1 MSNNHTL
8 VAFVKTTYHFFPNLL
23 SWINTIKDPRDTAKT
38 NYPLKDLILVGLLLF
53 IFKLGARRQ
62 IKFRLNDPILIKNL
76 QCVFQYKS
84 EKMSHGDTLNELLC
98 KINPDNF
105 SNIGILMIRR
115 ALRMKCFEK
124 YRFLDKY
131 YLLVI
136 DGTGHLC
143 FSKRH
148 CDQCLKKKLK
158 NGEIIYYHPVLEA
171 KLILPFGM
179 ALSLET
185 EFIENTDPSASRQ
198 DCELKACYRLL
209 PRIKSRFPQLKICI
223 VLDSLFANQQIIGM
237 AEKYNWKYIINFKSG
252 SIPTIA
258 QEFEALLPL
267 QPENKLTYR
276 QKDICQDYKWVTEIE
291 HEGHLVNV
299 LSCHETKKN
308 EAPKKFVWLTNLN
321 VTQKNCFIIGN
332 EGGRKRWKIE
342 NEGFNMQKNGGY
354 NLEHAYSSNVLAVK
368 NFYLLLQIAHIIAQ
382 FMEYGLLGKKVIRK
396 VYGSVRNV
404 AYKLLEEF
412 KSAFLDN
419 SAIDCLNKKIW
430 VSFDT
435 Q

>member
-98 KINPDNF
+98 KINPDNL
-105 SNIGILMIRR
+105 SNIRILMIRR
-115 ALRMKCFEK
+115 TLRMKCFEK

-276 QKDICQDYKWVTEIE
+276 QKDICQDYKWIKDIE

-299 LSCHETKKN
+299 LSCYETKKN
-308 EAPKKFVWLTNLN
+308 KAPKKFVWITNLN
-321 VTQKNCFIIGN
+321 ITETNCFIIGN
-332 EGGRKRWKIE
+332 EGGRK
-342 NEGFNMQKNGGY
+342 
-354 NLEHAYSSNVLAVK
+354 
-368 NFYLLLQIAHIIAQ
+368 
-382 FMEYGLLGKKVIRK
+382 
-396 VYGSVRNV
+396 
-404 AYKLLEEF
+404 
-412 KSAFLDN
+412 
-419 SAIDCLNKKIW
+419 
-430 VSFDT
+430 
-435 Q
+435 